1 MLFINRG
8 SQEHVNVF
16 KSPGGDGIIRK
27 FYHLYEK
34 DFLEFVKERFL
45 NLEPSDAQYNGMI
58 TLLHKSE
65 GRDGVC
71 ILLNTDYKIISK
83 LLTNRK
89 KPVLRKTI
97 YLDQKVVSVFV
108 DEK

>member
-1 MLFINRG
+1 
-8 SQEHVNVF
+8 
-16 KSPGGDGIIRK
+16 
-27 FYHLYEK
+27 
-34 DFLEFVKERFL
+34 
-45 NLEPSDAQYNGMI
+45 MI
-58 TLLHKSE
+58 TLLHKSG

-71 ILLNTDYKIISK
+71 TLLNTDYKIISK

-89 KPVLRKTI
+89 KPVLRKMI

>member
-8 SQEHVNVF
+8 SQENVNVF

-34 DFLEFVKERFL
+34 DFLEVVKEGFL
-45 NLEPSDAQYNGMI
+45 NFEPSDAQYNGMI
-58 TLLHKSE
+58 TLLHKCGGQDSA
-65 GRDGVC
+65 C
-71 ILLNTDYKIISK
+71 TLLNTDYKIISK

-89 KPVLRKTI
+89 KPVIKNLFIQIKRG
-97 YLDQKVVSVFV
+97 YLFS
-108 DEK
+108 

>member
-1 MLFINRG
+1 
-8 SQEHVNVF
+8 
-16 KSPGGDGIIRK
+16 
-27 FYHLYEK
+27 
-34 DFLEFVKERFL
+34 
-45 NLEPSDAQYNGMI
+45 MI
-58 TLLHKSE
+58 TLLHKSG

-71 ILLNTDYKIISK
+71 IWLNTDYKIISK

-89 KPVLRKTI
+89 KPVLRKMI